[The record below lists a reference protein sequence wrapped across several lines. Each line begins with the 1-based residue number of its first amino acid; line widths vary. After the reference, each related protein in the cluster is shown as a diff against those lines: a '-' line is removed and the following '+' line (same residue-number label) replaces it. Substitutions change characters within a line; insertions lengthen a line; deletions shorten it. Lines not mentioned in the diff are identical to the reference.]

1 MKFDYL
7 NNYLNRLTVDILVTW
22 RCNLRCK
29 KCCVPKTGPEV
40 SFAQFTETL
49 DKLYDVGIRR
59 IVLTGGE
66 PLVREDI
73 SDIARYAKERGFDI
87 YLSTNGILLKERWEK
102 LSPYISWVSIS
113 FDCPTAELDEMMT
126 GEGGSLHFK
135 KVLEFLNYYG
145 KLTKKTARIKL
156 ATVITKKNKEYLI
169 PLGKLI
175 FEQQRGYRPDVW
187 RLYQFSNQFSDASD
201 VGYRYVTENS
211 ITQQDAENAIS
222 LIRKAFPQ
230 INVSYRPAESRDESF
245 IFLTPDL
252 ILNYPSGTKYIYFG
266 DTKTMS
272 SEDIKDAL
280 YGVNRIWGKII
291 KNREIYS

>member
-7 NNYLNRLTVDILVTW
+7 KRLTVDILVTW

-29 KCCVPKTGPEV
+29 KCCVPKTGPEA
-40 SFAQFTETL
+40 SFTQFTETL
-49 DKLYDVGIRR
+49 DKLYDTGIRR
-59 IVLTGGE
+59 IILTGGD

-73 SDIARYAKERGFDI
+73 SDIARYAKEKGFDI

-102 LSPYISWVSIS
+102 LSPYISWVNIS

-126 GEGGSLHFK
+126 GKGGSLHFK

-145 KLTKKTARIKL
+145 KLTKKTSKIKL
-156 ATVITKKNKEYLI
+156 ATVIMKKNKEYLI

-175 FEQQRGYRPDVW
+175 FEEQRGYRPDVW
-187 RLYQFSNQFSDASD
+187 RLYQFSDQFSEDPNASN
-201 VGYRYVTENS
+201 VGYSYVDENS
-211 ITQQDAENAIS
+211 VTLQEAEEAIC
-222 LIRKAFPQ
+222 LIKKTFPQ
-230 INVSYRPAESRDESF
+230 INVSFRTAESRDESF

-252 ILNYPSGTKYIYFG
+252 VLNYPSGREYIYFG
-266 DTKTMS
+266 DTKIMS
-272 SEDIKDAL
+272 SKDIKNAL

>member
-7 NNYLNRLTVDILVTW
+7 NRLAIDILVTW

-29 KCCVPKTGPEV
+29 KCCVPKTGPEA
-40 SFAQFTETL
+40 SFAQFTDAL
-49 DKLYDVGIRR
+49 DKFYDAGIRR
-59 IVLTGGE
+59 IVLTGGD
-66 PLVREDI
+66 PLMREDI
-73 SDIARYAKERGFDI
+73 SDIARHAKERGFEI
-87 YLSTNGILLKERWEK
+87 YLSTNGILLKEQWEK

-113 FDCPTAELDEMMT
+113 LDSPTADFNEMMT
-126 GEGGSLHFK
+126 GEGGAYQFK
-135 KVLEFLNYYG
+135 KIIEFLKYYRDLSE
-145 KLTKKTARIKL
+145 KTTKIKL
-156 ATVITKKNKEYLI
+156 ATVITKKNKDYLV

-175 FEQQRGYRPDVW
+175 FEDQPGYRPDVW

-211 ITQQDAENAIS
+211 VTQQDAENAIS

-272 SEDIKDAL
+272 SEDIKNAL
-280 YGVNRIWGKII
+280 YGVNRIWEKII

>member
-7 NNYLNRLTVDILVTW
+7 NRLAIDILVTW

-29 KCCVPKTGPEV
+29 KCCVPKTGPEA
-40 SFAQFTETL
+40 SFAHFTKTL
-49 DKLYDVGIRR
+49 DKLYDIGIRR

-66 PLVREDI
+66 PLVRKDTP
-73 SDIARYAKERGFDI
+73 DIARYAKEKGFEI
-87 YLSTNGILLKERWEK
+87 YLSTNGILLKERWGE

-113 FDCPTAELDEMMT
+113 LDCPTAEFNEIIT
-126 GEGGSLHFK
+126 GENGTLHFQ

-156 ATVITKKNKEYLI
+156 ATVITKKNKEYLV

-175 FEQQRGYRPDVW
+175 FEDQPGYHPDAW

-211 ITQQDAENAIS
+211 VTQQDAENAIS

-272 SEDIKDAL
+272 SEEIKIAL
-280 YGVNRIWGKII
+280 YEVNRIWGKII
-291 KNREIYS
+291 KNREIYG